1 MIARCSKCVWF
12 YKGKC
17 LLKDIRVIAPNLP
30 RRCPYYDLVPE
41 MAKNYLAGVSKVTE
55 LDTNTI
61 KDSEPFKNYLKK
73 LKLVKL
79 NELVR

>member
-1 MIARCSKCVWF
+1 MTRCSKCVWF
-12 YKGKC
+12 NKDEC
-17 LLKDIRVIAPNLP
+17 IIKDIRIIFPNLP
-30 RRCPYYDLVPE
+30 RKCQYYNLVPE
-41 MAKNYLAGVSKVTE
+41 MAKNYLTGVSKVTE